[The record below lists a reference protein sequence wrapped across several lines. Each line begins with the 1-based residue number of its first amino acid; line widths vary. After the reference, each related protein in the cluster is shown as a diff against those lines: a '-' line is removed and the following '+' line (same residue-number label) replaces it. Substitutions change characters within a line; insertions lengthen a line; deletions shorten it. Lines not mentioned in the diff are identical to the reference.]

1 MMKFIKIYKDCILNK
16 KGEVHQPN
24 PQKNGVKFFSSKS
37 FNQGISKVNV

>member
-24 PQKNGVKFFSSKS
+24 PQKNGVKSFFLQNHLIKA
-37 FNQGISKVNV
+37 